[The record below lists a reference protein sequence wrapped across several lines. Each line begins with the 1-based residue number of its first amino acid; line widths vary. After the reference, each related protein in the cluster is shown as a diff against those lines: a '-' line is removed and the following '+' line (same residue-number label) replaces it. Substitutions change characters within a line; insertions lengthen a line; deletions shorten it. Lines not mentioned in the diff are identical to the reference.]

1 MSVGARRPGPGGGEP
16 ATRAGDGAGGTDPI
30 LAALVGEG
38 SPGAFVAAF
47 RRMAAAAKDG
57 PRYLR
62 EDTVEPVREA
72 PRLPEDGPPASADD
86 LARTVAITMNGGL
99 GTTMGMRAPKALLPV
114 AEGMTLLD
122 IVLKRAESV
131 GVMPLLMNSFA
142 TDRAVRAALG
152 GREVAAFL
160 QHRAPK
166 LRRSDFTPVR
176 VPGAPEL
183 EWCPPGHAD
192 LYTAL
197 AASGWLR
204 RLLDRGFRVAF
215 LSNVDN
221 AAASPDP
228 VVLGYFL
235 ESGAPFLMEIVRRDA
250 SDWKGGHIARRRA
263 DGRLVLR
270 DTAQCAP
277 EDEEAFRDPGRH
289 SFFNTNNLW
298 VRLDALAEALERGG
312 GFLPLPTIVNPKT
325 ANPRD
330 PRSTPVFHLE
340 QTVGSA
346 IELFE
351 DAAVVEVPRGR
362 FVPVKTTENLL
373 VLRSDIYE
381 INENGRVR
389 AAKKPPPVALDAA
402 RYGFVSDLESRFPH
416 GPPSLLACDRLRV
429 TGDVRFGKRIA
440 CEGEVTIH
448 GRPDRAAFIPD
459 GERLT
464 GTIRL

>member
-1 MSVGARRPGPGGGEP
+1 MSVGAPGPGGGEG
-16 ATRAGDGAGGTDPI
+16 RVGGADPV
-30 LAALVGEG
+30 LAALVGAG

-47 RRMAAAAKDG
+47 RRAVAAAKQG

-62 EDTVEPVREA
+62 EDAVEPVREV
-72 PRLPEDGPPASADD
+72 PRLPEDGAPASADD
-86 LARTVAITMNGGL
+86 LRRTVAITMNGGL
-99 GTTMGMRAPKALLPV
+99 GTTMGMRAPKALL
-114 AEGMTLLD
+114 AAADGMTLLD
-122 IVLKRAESV
+122 IALKRAGSV
-131 GVMPLLMNSFA
+131 GVMSLLMNSFA
-142 TDRAVRAALG
+142 TDRAVRAALD
-152 GREVAAFL
+152 GREVAAFS

-221 AAASPDP
+221 VAASPDP
-228 VVLGYFL
+228 VILGYFL
-235 ESGAPFLMEIVRRDA
+235 GSGAPFLMEVVRRAA
-250 SDWKGGHIARRRA
+250 SDRKGGHLARRRA
-263 DGRLVLR
+263 DRRLVLR
-270 DTAQCAP
+270 ETAQCAP

-289 SFFNTNNLW
+289 PFFNANNLW
-298 VRLDALAEALERGG
+298 VRLDALADALERGG
-312 GFLPLPTIVNPKT
+312 GFLPLPTILNPKT

-340 QTVGSA
+340 QAAGSA

-351 DAAVVEVPRGR
+351 GAEAVEVPRRR
-362 FVPVKTTENLL
+362 FVPVKTTEHLL
-373 VLRSDIYE
+373 LLRSDLYE
-381 INENGRVR
+381 IDEHGRVR
-389 AAKKPPPVALDAA
+389 AAKEPLPEVALDEK
-402 RYGFVSDLESRFPH
+402 RYGFLSDLESRFPH

-429 TGDVRFGKRIA
+429 TGDVRFGKRVA

-464 GTIRL
+464 GVIRL